1 MNMTKPYKYD
11 GTKYME
17 ANDRITNMTELD
29 RCLEKSAERGF
40 TDQFRATS
48 DGLKSIESNKIYQP
62 TDVRIPNFFRFE
74 GISDPDDTSILY
86 EIETN
91 DGRKGT
97 LVDAYGL
104 YSDPKVARFMLD
116 VDDIHK
122 KVVKS
127 DHAPHP

>member
-1 MNMTKPYKYD
+1 MAKPYKYD

-17 ANDRITNMTELD
+17 ANDRLTEMTEME

-40 TDQFRATS
+40 TDQFRVTS
-48 DGLKSIESNKIYQP
+48 NGLKSVESDKIYQP
-62 TDVRIPNFFRFE
+62 EEVRIPNFFRFE
-74 GISDPDDTSILY
+74 GISDPDDMSILY

-104 YSDPKVARFMLD
+104 YSDPKVGRFMLD
-116 VDDIHK
+116 VEDIQK

-127 DHAPHP
+127 DHAPKP